1 MKSLKPSMI
10 LSFFELSG
18 CPVCSISYGKKGHR
32 YQSSLQTKQELKG
45 KKMSS
50 VSHWAMGPIP
60 VMCTCQ
66 HLMEIGTTFC
76 WLLQKIEAAGSGT
89 VPAAVVPWKAD
100 GQTAAQRPRAK
111 QSKPASSFPL
121 PPPRSPR
128 CNPWDFSFPVLPFD
142 AAALALF
149 CFACPQMSQLVPA

>member
-1 MKSLKPSMI
+1 
-10 LSFFELSG
+10 
-18 CPVCSISYGKKGHR
+18 
-32 YQSSLQTKQELKG
+32 
-45 KKMSS
+45 
-50 VSHWAMGPIP
+50 MGPIH

-121 PPPRSPR
+121 APPRSPR

-142 AAALALF
+142 AAALAL
-149 CFACPQMSQLVPA
+149 CLLCLSSDVAACSCLNGKSSTCKFMTVPQHLPSIEKSIRLAYENEMCVHII